1 MYVFYFEAMESF
13 IWYNNFKKVQNMKK
27 REVMKTDNYGKK
39 PLLWVIGC
47 SVNGRASGIKG
58 STQLAVVGPVC

>member
-1 MYVFYFEAMESF
+1 
-13 IWYNNFKKVQNMKK
+13 MKK